1 MRADACLYVG
11 TIDLSAALGVGALG
25 LLGMGM
31 VGFALGWWAKQ
42 R

>member
-1 MRADACLYVG
+1 MAESCILVG

-31 VGFALGWWAKQ
+31 IGFALGWWT
-42 R
+42 RSR